1 MNEKLEMVLG
11 LVDQVTAP
19 LRGISNEI
27 TGAMDTAKSGM
38 QDMVT
43 GGAGLVAT
51 GFAIQNALMPAIE
64 MDRKLGEVKSLGVTD
79 DALKQL
85 QQTSLQFAADYGKS
99 ATEFVAAS
107 YDIQSAIAGLNG
119 DELSQFTKASGVLAA
134 ATKADTATITSY
146 MGTMYGIFKN
156 QAEEMGKG
164 EWVADVAGMTASAVQ
179 MFKTTGNEMSSAFTS
194 VGANATSAGIAMSEQ
209 MAILGTLQSTMSGS
223 EAGTKYKSFL
233 AGVGGAQD
241 KLNLS
246 FVDAQGKMLP
256 MLDILDKLKGKFGDT
271 LDVAESDA
279 LKTAFGSEEAVSL
292 IKLLMADTQGLA
304 SSMETL
310 GNIKGMGK
318 AEQMASA
325 MTDQW
330 ERLEASWFAVRA
342 AVFGAILPSI
352 NAVVG
357 SIADGI
363 VYITAWTDE
372 FPLLAELMG
381 YGAIAAISLGGVVAS
396 LSMAMGIAKMMSGG
410 WAVTMAGLNSVLKLL
425 RIQAIAATA
434 SAWLFNAALWAN
446 PITWVVAGVVALIAA
461 VGAMIYWWDEIKA
474 SFADTTWFNIIA
486 AAIDGVID
494 MLNMIPG
501 VNIEWR
507 AGELPDVPQPDV
519 EASPAPVDVG
529 DSAMTPP
536 EVERSSALNVV
547 TQETVNE
554 PASHVADYAQA
565 DNVYPFYPQAA
576 PSKFVPYSA
585 ELNRASS
592 ATNEQ
597 VHQLPKSAL
606 TSVETEPV
614 SEPIIQSNL
623 TSDQVFQ
630 VPYSMPEAG
639 EAQSNVVWLNPQVQG
654 EEEPSKRYQ
663 HVERYF
669 SDVPELPTQAL
680 QLTPEVA
687 GNIPTQHN
695 VVSLEPEFAKKTG
708 MQVPELESEQ
718 QTAIEYKRP
727 ENTPSLP
734 KSMVK
739 NMSTTQTQSTHNVR
753 QFGDVY
759 ITPINALTPDE
770 LAEWEELNVG

>member
-19 LRGISNEI
+19 LRGISNEL

-51 GFAIQNALMPAIE
+51 GFAIQNALIPAIE

-85 QQTSLQFAADYGKS
+85 QQTSLEFAADYGKS

-223 EAGTKYKSFL
+223 EAGTKYQSFL

-304 SSMETL
+304 SIMETL
-310 GNIKGMGK
+310 GDIKGMSK

-381 YGAIAAISLGGVVAS
+381 YGAIAAISLGSVVAS

-486 AAIDGVID
+486 SAIDGVID
-494 MLNMIPG
+494 MLNLIPG

-507 AGELPDVPQPDV
+507 AGELPDVPQP
-519 EASPAPVDVG
+519 
-529 DSAMTPP
+529 

-547 TQETVNE
+547 KQETVNE
-554 PASHVADYAQA
+554 PASQVADYAQA

-576 PSKFVPYSA
+576 PSKFVPHSTPLTQVNSVTEA
-585 ELNRASS
+585 QNAPKIQSH
-592 ATNEQ
+592 ADNEQ
-597 VHQLPKSAL
+597 A
-606 TSVETEPV
+606 
-614 SEPIIQSNL
+614 
-623 TSDQVFQ
+623 FQ
-630 VPYSMPEAG
+630 VPYPMPETV

-687 GNIPTQHN
+687 GKIPTQHN
-695 VVSLEPEFAKKTG
+695 VVALEPEFAKKTG

-753 QFGDVY
+753 QFRDVY

>member
-507 AGELPDVPQPDV
+507 AGELPDVPQPGV
-519 EASPAPVDVG
+519 EASPAPVNVG

-554 PASHVADYAQA
+554 PASHVADYGQA
-565 DNVYPFYPQAA
+565 GNVYPFYPQAA

-585 ELNRASS
+585 PLTQVNSVTEAENAPKIQSHVD
-592 ATNEQ
+592 NEQ
-597 VHQLPKSAL
+597 A
-606 TSVETEPV
+606 
-614 SEPIIQSNL
+614 
-623 TSDQVFQ
+623 FQ
-630 VPYSMPEAG
+630 VPYPMPETV

-669 SDVPELPTQAL
+669 SDLPELPTQAL